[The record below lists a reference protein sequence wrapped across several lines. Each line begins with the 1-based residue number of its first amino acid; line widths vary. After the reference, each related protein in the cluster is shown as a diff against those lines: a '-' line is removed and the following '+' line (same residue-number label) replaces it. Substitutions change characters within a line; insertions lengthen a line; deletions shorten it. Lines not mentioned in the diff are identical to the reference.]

1 MKRMRIICGLVFL
14 SSMVWASED
23 VDMPS
28 VSDVPCSERMTQLL
42 SEHPEAV
49 IVHVKGLVCSSC
61 GIGIKIG
68 IRKIE
73 GVDLSL
79 FDRGVELDSSNQYVL
94 VGQQS
99 AIDFNA
105 LFQAIY
111 KAGYDP
117 LHLCYIDQ
125 GKVVRIEAP
134 QLR

>member
-1 MKRMRIICGLVFL
+1 MKWIGVICGVVFL
-14 SSMVWASED
+14 SCTVWASED
-23 VDMPS
+23 VDPSS
-28 VSDVPCSERMTQLL
+28 VSDIPCSERMTKLL

-73 GVDLSL
+73 GVDLNL
-79 FDRGVELDSSNQYVL
+79 FDRGVKLDSSNQYVL
-94 VGQQS
+94 VGKQ
-99 AIDFNA
+99 AVIDFNA

-125 GKVVRIEAP
+125 DRVVRVEAP
-134 QLR
+134 KLR

>member
-1 MKRMRIICGLVFL
+1 MKWLSIICGVVLFCGTGWGDT
-14 SSMVWASED
+14 SSDTATI
-23 VDMPS
+23 
-28 VSDVPCSERMTQLL
+28 SDVPCSERMTQLL
-42 SEHPEAV
+42 AEYPEAV
-49 IVHVKGLVCSSC
+49 ILHVKGLVCSSC

-79 FDRGVELDSSNQYVL
+79 FDRGVKLDSSNQYVL
-94 VGQQS
+94 VGKQS
-99 AIDFNA
+99 AIDFNT

-125 GKVVRIEAP
+125 GKVVRVEAP
-134 QLR
+134 QHR